1 MSEQT
6 INRLAFTFAC
16 VYLHRLL
23 VHPHHLH
30 LGLSC
35 ELLLTVH
42 PIPEP
47 PADAIKC
54 RKVEF
59 VCGRA
64 LRFRCRI
71 KVNDRCDQH

>member
-23 VHPHHLH
+23 VRLHLH

-35 ELLLTVH
+35 KLLLTVH

-47 PADAIKC
+47 PANAIEC
-54 RKVEF
+54 GKV
-59 VCGRA
+59 
-64 LRFRCRI
+64 
-71 KVNDRCDQH
+71 